1 MVITSARRVGMC
13 ISLKR
18 AFLWRKYYSL
28 VAAVSVALHII
39 QCHEIVPQTNNHNHT
54 PGTAQVSSSPYGF
67 CLTHPPTLCALAPL
81 NTNIGRIL
89 RTCTPPQVP
98 SSRYQPPAISPA
110 PLYMYLI
117 FRVTRANNFL
127 LGTGGRMFLCRA
139 LAHLK
144 SRRPSQRYFRYGRA
158 AHVPNFKEERTPV
171 DHCNA
176 SSSGASSDLVLEILG
191 YPA

>member
-1 MVITSARRVGMC
+1 MC
-13 ISLKR
+13 ISLKC
-18 AFLWRKYYSL
+18 AFIWRKYYSL

-39 QCHEIVPQTNNHNHT
+39 QCHEIVPQTNNHT

-110 PLYMYLI
+110 PLYVPDL
-117 FRVTRANNFL
+117 
-127 LGTGGRMFLCRA
+127 
-139 LAHLK
+139 
-144 SRRPSQRYFRYGRA
+144 SR
-158 AHVPNFKEERTPV
+158 
-171 DHCNA
+171 NA
-176 SSSGASSDLVLEILG
+176 SEQFSPWHWRPHVLVPRFGTPQVSTPNPEIFSVWKSSARSELQGGENSGRSLQRILLWG
-191 YPA
+191 IF